1 MKFWDTSA
9 IVPLL
14 LSEATTAALT
24 TAYARDPD
32 MLVWWGTDVECVSA
46 IARLERE
53 HPLESATV
61 TTALT
66 RLDALAAAW
75 QEVQPAAGVRRVAV
89 RLLRVHPLRAADSL
103 QLAAAIVASENN
115 PSSLEI
121 VTLDDRLV
129 LAAEREGFPV
139 VRPDA
144 GGYTRGDEWVEQE
157 GSVGT
162 GGTET
167 SPRQSK
173 TRRKPG

>member
-24 TAYARDPD
+24 ATYARDPD

-53 HPLESATV
+53 HFLESAAV
-61 TTALT
+61 TTALA

-75 QEVQPAAGVRRVAV
+75 QEVQPAVGVRRVAV

-121 VTLDDRLV
+121 VTLDDRLA

-139 VRPDA
+139 VRPD
-144 GGYTRGDEWVEQE
+144 GL
-157 GSVGT
+157 
-162 GGTET
+162 
-167 SPRQSK
+167 
-173 TRRKPG
+173 